1 MQLGLNYYI
10 YTHYI
15 IMRLTVISG
24 EKCCVVGTAVLLI
37 NSSSGSGSQNRRNI
51 IQCSKKKSSLREFRV
66 KANMIA

>member
-24 EKCCVVGTAVLLI
+24 EKCCVVETAVLLI

-51 IQCSKKKSSLREFRV
+51 IQSVVKNKSLREFRV